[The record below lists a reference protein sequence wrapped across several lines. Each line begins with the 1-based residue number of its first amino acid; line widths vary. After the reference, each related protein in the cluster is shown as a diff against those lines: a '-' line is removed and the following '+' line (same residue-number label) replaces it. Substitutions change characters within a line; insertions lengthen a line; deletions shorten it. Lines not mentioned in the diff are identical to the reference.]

1 MTASQPRAPR
11 LLLTATL
18 ILTVVGAVLL
28 TWPPQSG
35 PGQSAGPTTRQAGTF
50 PSDLSAPSSS
60 SARPAARSTPKD
72 AAASSPSGPEPSP
85 SASASASALP
95 PHGEGTAGDRAI
107 QQALD
112 TAWPADLDA
121 VDERQ
126 LLTAGRALL
135 RADATGVGRD
145 RWPAYFARQEAVAP
159 AFATARFRIQ
169 AAIARQDGAR
179 DRAVVHLVWAGTD
192 RGGTHTDGRITDLH
206 FTRTTTNKEGEPAW
220 IPQPRT

>member
-1 MTASQPRAPR
+1 MTASQPRAPF

-18 ILTVVGAVLL
+18 ILTLVGAVLL
-28 TWPPQSG
+28 MWPPQSG
-35 PGQSAGPTTRQAGTF
+35 PGQSDGPTTRQAGAF

-72 AAASSPSGPEPSP
+72 AAASSPSSPQPSP
-85 SASASASALP
+85 SASASALP

-145 RWPAYFARQEAVAP
+145 RWPDYFGGAGQGVAP

-169 AAIARQDGAR
+169 AAIARQDGSR

-206 FTRTTTNKEGEPAW
+206 FTRTTPTDKEGEPAW